1 MVKEY
6 RVGTDC
12 GTPSILCNGVPIG
25 LDEVVAILNSTYTEQ
40 QNAITVSD
48 RYPVYFVN
56 AECEGAQYNCIIL
69 CTKSDV
75 FDRIVEQFVFKDIKQ
90 AHGISGTLFLSTCS
104 LLGHTTIDDA
114 KKRGLTIV

>member
-12 GTPSILCNGVPIG
+12 GAPSILCNGVPIG
-25 LDEVVAILNSTYTEQ
+25 LDEVADILNTTYTKQ
-40 QNAITVSD
+40 QNAITVSE
-48 RYPVYFVN
+48 RYPVYFIN
-56 AECEGAQYNCIIL
+56 SECEGTQYNCIIL

-75 FDRIVEQFVFKDIKQ
+75 FDRIVEKTVFKDIKKE
-90 AHGISGTLFLSTCS
+90 HNISGKLFLRTCS
-104 LLGHTTIDDA
+104 LLGNTTIDDA